1 MSMIISFYFLF
12 AVIRRIKLDILLV
25 LCVMCNILTHL
36 RNLRN
41 IALLHRYTSY
51 SLPLPG
57 KVDQK
62 KVWNVVAVSVKT
74 CIIGDSQW
82 RLSA

>member
-25 LCVMCNILTHL
+25 LCVMCNILTH
-36 RNLRN
+36 LRN

-82 RLSA
+82 RLST